1 MGEDGDDDG
10 ECGTGVMR
18 AVRVEGS
25 CTVSTAAITQN
36 KVARATSISH
46 YQYSD
51 PLPPPN
57 SLTSL
62 PPFLPLFLLTPTIHP
77 IRLHRSPTANRSFRS
92 SIIKPRVP
100 NTAEGFLWCRCEE
113 GSGRIILLL
122 PTLLPVVPSSI

>member
-18 AVRVEGS
+18 AVRVGGS

-51 PLPPPN
+51 PLPPQN
-57 SLTSL
+57 SITSL
-62 PPFLPLFLLTPTIHP
+62 PPFLPFFLLTPTIHP
-77 IRLHRSPTANRSFRS
+77 PPSVNNSEP
-92 SIIKPRVP
+92 
-100 NTAEGFLWCRCEE
+100 
-113 GSGRIILLL
+113 LL
-122 PTLLPVVPSSI
+122 PFLNH